1 MASRREMI
9 AMTDDEISQ
18 YLAEQQTLIITS
30 NGPNG
35 YPHPM
40 PMWYFAD
47 EEGCVNCTTFEKSQ
61 KVLNFKRDPK
71 ATLIVESGTVYSQL
85 KSVMIYAQAEVIADH
100 EQIVE
105 CLVNINRKGK
115 ELDEAALAKLRESVA
130 KTAQKRVLL
139 KFHPD
144 TIVTWDHSKLDG
156 RY

>member
-1 MASRREMI
+1 MASRREKI
-9 AMTDDEISQ
+9 AMTDEEISQ
-18 YLAEQQTLIITS
+18 YLAERQTLIIVS

-47 EEGCVNCTTFEKSQ
+47 DQGCLNCTTFEKSQ
-61 KVLNFKRDPK
+61 KVFNFNRDPK
-71 ATLIVESGTVYSQL
+71 ATLLVESGTVYAQL
-85 KSVMIYAQAEVIADH
+85 KSVLVYAQAEVIADH

-115 ELDEAALAKLRESVA
+115 ELDEAALVKLRESVA
-130 KTAQKRVLL
+130 QTAQKRVLL
-139 KFHPD
+139 KFRPD
-144 TIVTWDHSKLDG
+144 SIVTWDHSKLDG

>member
-9 AMTDDEISQ
+9 AMTDEEISQ
-18 YLAEQQTLIITS
+18 YMAEQQTLIIVS
-30 NGPNG
+30 NSPNG

-47 EEGCVNCTTFEKSQ
+47 DEGCLNCTTFEKSQ

-71 ATLIVESGTVYSQL
+71 AALLVESGTAYAQL
-85 KSVMIYAQAEVIADH
+85 KSVLVYAQAEVIADH
-100 EQIVE
+100 DQIVD

-115 ELDEAALAKLRESVA
+115 DLDQAALAKLRESVSQ
-130 KTAQKRVLL
+130 TAQKRVLL
-139 KFHPD
+139 KFRPD
-144 TIVTWDHSKLDG
+144 TIVTWDHSKLEG

>member
-18 YLAEQQTLIITS
+18 YLAEQQTLIIVS

-47 EEGCVNCTTFEKSQ
+47 GEGCLNCTTFEKSQ

-71 ATLIVESGTVYSQL
+71 ATLLVESGTVYAQL
-85 KSVMIYAQAEVIADH
+85 KSVLVYAQAEVIADH
-100 EQIVE
+100 EQIVD

-115 ELDEAALAKLRESVA
+115 DLDHAALAKRQV
-130 KTAQKRVLL
+130 R
-139 KFHPD
+139 P
-144 TIVTWDHSKLDG
+144 IG
-156 RY
+156 G

>member
-18 YLAEQQTLIITS
+18 YLAEQQTLIIVS

-47 EEGCVNCTTFEKSQ
+47 DEGCLNCTTFEKSQ

-71 ATLIVESGTVYSQL
+71 ATLLVESGSVYSQL
-85 KSVMIYAQAEVIADH
+85 KSVLVYAQAEVIADH
-100 EQIVE
+100 EQIVD
-105 CLVNINRKGK
+105 CLVGINQKGK
-115 ELDEAALAKLRESVA
+115 NLDQAALAKLRESVA
-130 KTAQKRVLL
+130 QTADKRVLL
-139 KFHPD
+139 KFRPD
-144 TIVTWDHSKLDG
+144 TIVTWDHSKLGG